1 MKLIGFLQAQNCS
14 NYPASWRHPLAQ
26 RISQIHVIEEA
37 RHMGDAARWQREPDI
52 DRLDRA
58 IDAVERQPQCA
69 RAHVVAGK
77 NVHEGVHQA
86 AGQCHDGVLREDR
99 LEQIAQ
105 AVIDRRRHDGDERLV
120 EAAECLVD
128 TPEKL
133 GGKTRGKGR
142 ARLVEERTD
151 GFEAEPAQCR
161 AGFRRTRSL

>member
-1 MKLIGFLQAQNCS
+1 MTVNIEFALPRGHGLGPDDGKTDCFEAEAGILRRRQCLELQ
-14 NYPASWRHPLAQ
+14 
-26 RISQIHVIEEA
+26 IEEA
-37 RHMGDAARWQREPDI
+37 RHMGDAARRQREPDI
-52 DRLDRA
+52 DRLDCA

-86 AGQCHDGVLREDR
+86 AGQCHDRVLREDR
-99 LEQIAQ
+99 LEQITQ

-120 EAAECLVD
+120 EAAECLID

-142 ARLVEERTD
+142 ARLVEERS
-151 GFEAEPAQCR
+151 
-161 AGFRRTRSL
+161 RRI